1 MAQQTA
7 TDDGRIDYDDLH
19 ARLADRLQ
27 TLAQITPDNY
37 DVEAKEYDEE
47 FGLWSV
53 TISSDEFLFNEGEI
67 GNMHF
72 HVMLGPHGGLD
83 TASYSRTL
91 GSSGDYVDEC
101 DTKGRAWRRLRSAI
115 KRAK

>member
-27 TLAQITPDNY
+27 TLTQITPDNY
-37 DVEAKEYDEE
+37 DVDANEYDAE

-53 TISSDEFLFNEGEI
+53 TISSDDSMFNEGEFGDMRFQVI
-67 GNMHF
+67 
-72 HVMLGPHGGLD
+72 LGPRGGL
-83 TASYSRTL
+83 TLASHNRTCGSR
-91 GSSGDYVDEC
+91 GDYVDEC
-101 DTKGRAWRRLRSAI
+101 DTKGQAWRRLRSAI
-115 KRAK
+115 KRAN

>member
-1 MAQQTA
+1 MTQQTT

-37 DVEAKEYDEE
+37 DVDAKEYDTEY
-47 FGLWSV
+47 GAWSV
-53 TISSDEFLFNEGEI
+53 TIRSDDSIFNEGEI
-67 GNMHF
+67 GDMAF

-83 TASYSRTL
+83 TASHSRMF
-91 GSSGDYVDEC
+91 GSRGDYVDEC

-115 KRAK
+115 KRAN